1 MSEHL
6 TINHTFEKCRA
17 IFRQAPELEN
27 TTSVGQIM
35 DVMRRVER
43 TELEGISNYA
53 EQFADYIQRF
63 STVELPYILAGM
75 NRVITVLLHGLPV
88 ENSESI
94 NEKYEYC
101 VELAAKRLK
110 STLITHMKENEG
122 TE

>member
-1 MSEHL
+1 MPESL

-27 TTSVGQIM
+27 TTSVGEIM

-53 EQFADYIQRF
+53 EQFADYIQGF
-63 STVELPYILAGM
+63 STAELPYILAGM
-75 NRVITVLLHGLPV
+75 NRVITVLLHALPGV
-88 ENSESI
+88 DCESI

-101 VELAAKRLK
+101 VDLAAKCLK
-110 STLITHMKENEG
+110 STLVTHMQKNEG